1 MLVPNAEHYIGKTK
15 EEIFNSCKG
24 QIGNN
29 PSFDDKLIL
38 NMISLWF
45 LTDNNGK
52 IDNIDEAK
60 SLNNVFADPFERA
73 GKEVSALDSN
83 ILFEGLVFGG
93 KSLGY
98 LLKTTAY
105 AIAGAVGAVFQ

>member
-24 QIGNN
+24 QTGNN
-29 PSFDDKLIL
+29 PSFEDRLIL

-60 SLNNVFADPFERA
+60 SLNNVFANPIESA
-73 GKEVSALDSN
+73 GKEANVLDCN
-83 ILFEGLVFGG
+83 VIFEGLAFGG
-93 KSLGY
+93 KL
-98 LLKTTAY
+98 
-105 AIAGAVGAVFQ
+105 